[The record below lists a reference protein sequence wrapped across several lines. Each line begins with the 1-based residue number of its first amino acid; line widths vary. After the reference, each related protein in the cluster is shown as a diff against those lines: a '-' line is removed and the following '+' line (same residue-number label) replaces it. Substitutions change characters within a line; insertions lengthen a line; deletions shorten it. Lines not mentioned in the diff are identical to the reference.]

1 LAPGHDDNQDRRG
14 QLATE
19 ARTLIHRF
27 RRFEDMILR
36 FATDLTVPF
45 SNNTAERAVRPVKI
59 QQRTS
64 GGAWRTLAGLVDFAV
79 VQSYL
84 DTATKWGI
92 DKLHALRELFTT
104 GAWLPPALSPADA
117 MKGRGLRSSWV
128 VPRRMLG
135 VLTSITTK
143 EAPDGSLRRS
153 ASGGDG
159 SASTPVGVGAD
170 DPGRGEAGH
179 GADRE

>member
-1 LAPGHDDNQDRRG
+1 VDDNRNARSA
-14 QLATE
+14 LAGD
-19 ARTLIHRF
+19 ARTLIRRF

-45 SNNTAERAVRPVKI
+45 SNNAAERAVRPVKV

-92 DKLHALRELFTT
+92 DKLYVLRELFTT
-104 GAWLPPALSPADA
+104 GAWLPPALTPA
-117 MKGRGLRSSWV
+117 
-128 VPRRMLG
+128 
-135 VLTSITTK
+135 
-143 EAPDGSLRRS
+143 E
-153 ASGGDG
+153 
-159 SASTPVGVGAD
+159 
-170 DPGRGEAGH
+170 
-179 GADRE
+179 